1 LLTGSVF
8 GGSGAAG
15 VPTICRL
22 LADELRGVTKN
33 VRMGLALFL
42 PYFSFRPVEGEEVQ
56 ADPNAFAT
64 ATAESLKY
72 YDEGKFLE
80 FCQSIYAVGD
90 ELRAEMS
97 ASAVGAAEQKNDPHY
112 VELVAGLGAMRFMS
126 GAEGGEVE
134 GEEPHRLSTAQR
146 LAPLTVRWADLP
158 RAGGNLKPIT
168 QLQTMTLFAV
178 AFKYIFYPN
187 IVADLKNR
195 RPRLSFVVRHLDR
208 KDVDPQIA
216 LAQLANLEK
225 YVTLYLQ
232 WLLSISTPRE
242 VPNFVPGLVKLSVFA
257 TPVDDGW
264 RLKTP
269 MFRTEENSA
278 VANWMTFL

>member
-1 LLTGSVF
+1 
-8 GGSGAAG
+8 
-15 VPTICRL
+15 
-22 LADELRGVTKN
+22 
-33 VRMGLALFL
+33 
-42 PYFSFRPVEGEEVQ
+42 
-56 ADPNAFAT
+56 
-64 ATAESLKY
+64 
-72 YDEGKFLE
+72 
-80 FCQSIYAVGD
+80 
-90 ELRAEMS
+90 
-97 ASAVGAAEQKNDPHY
+97 

-269 MFRTEENSA
+269 DVSDRGEFRSRELDDLFVNAEGQARPKLRDVFNGADRA
-278 VANWMTFL
+278 VDDPTASGTGVLVRAIYDSCNEAIN